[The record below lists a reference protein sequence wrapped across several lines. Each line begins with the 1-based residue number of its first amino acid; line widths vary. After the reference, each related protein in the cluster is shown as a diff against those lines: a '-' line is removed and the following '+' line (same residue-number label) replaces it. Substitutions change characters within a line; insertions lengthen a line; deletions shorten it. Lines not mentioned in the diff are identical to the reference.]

1 MVPFQKE
8 APRALLAIVLPNHQ
22 QNLLNGNKIARAHEL
37 KNKVSLF
44 L

>member
-1 MVPFQKE
+1 MVKFRKK
-8 APRALLAIVLPNHQ
+8 ALRASPVATLPKNQ
-22 QNLLNGNKIARAHEL
+22 QNLLDGNKIARAHEL